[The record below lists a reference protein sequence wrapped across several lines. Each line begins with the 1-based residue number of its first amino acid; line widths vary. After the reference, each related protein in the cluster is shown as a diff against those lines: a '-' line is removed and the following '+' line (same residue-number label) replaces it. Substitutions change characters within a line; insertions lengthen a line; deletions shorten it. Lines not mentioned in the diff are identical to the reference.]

1 MTNNY
6 KGSPLNLIVIKKVKK
21 SRLYFCV
28 LSICFIYLTL
38 KFHKK
43 KDKNKINGYFEKLLR
58 TLFQISMIYIFFP
71 LSLLI
76 NILHFEFF
84 FFN

>member
-1 MTNNY
+1 MLHLFNF
-6 KGSPLNLIVIKKVKK
+6 KV
-21 SRLYFCV
+21 SQ
-28 LSICFIYLTL
+28 
-38 KFHKK
+38 KK

-84 FFN
+84 F